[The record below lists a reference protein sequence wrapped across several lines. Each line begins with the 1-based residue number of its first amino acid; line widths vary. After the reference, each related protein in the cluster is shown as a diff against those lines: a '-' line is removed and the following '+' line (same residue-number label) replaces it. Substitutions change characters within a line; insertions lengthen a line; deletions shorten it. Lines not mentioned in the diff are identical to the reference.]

1 MIDREH
7 KLPVTAQCQ
16 LLQLPRSSAYY
27 RNEPISSSDLA
38 LMRQIDRLHLEHPF
52 AGSRMLRDM
61 LGQEGAYVGRR
72 HVRTLMRKMGI
83 EALYRKPNTSQ
94 RNGRAGIFPYLLRDL
109 AITRPNHVWAADITY
124 IPMKRGFVYLFAVLD
139 WATRRVLS
147 WRLSNTL
154 STQFCTEAVQEAI
167 DRYGKP
173 EIFNT
178 DQGCQFTST
187 AFIELLGQHGI
198 RQSMDGKGCWR
209 DNVFVERLWRT
220 IKYDE
225 VYLHAY
231 ESVSQ
236 ARAGLE
242 RFLTF
247 YNTARPH
254 SSLEGKTPDQVY
266 FNLKL
271 VENSPLAKI
280 AA

>member
-7 KLPVTAQCQ
+7 PLPVTAQCQ

-27 RNEPISSSDLA
+27 RSEPVSPADLA
-38 LMRQIDRLHLEHPF
+38 LMRRIDELHLEYPF

-61 LGQEGAYVGRR
+61 LRQEGTAVGRR
-72 HVRTLMRKMGI
+72 HVRTLMRKMGV
-83 EALYRKPNTSQ
+83 EALYRKPNTSR
-94 RNGRAGIFPYLLRDL
+94 RNGRAGVFPYLLRDL
-109 AITRPNHVWAADITY
+109 TITRPNYVWAADITY

-154 STQFCTEAVQEAI
+154 STDFCIEAVQEAI
-167 DRYGKP
+167 ARYGKP

-178 DQGCQFTST
+178 DQGCQFTSSP
-187 AFIELLGQHGI
+187 FVELLKQHGI

-236 ARAGLE
+236 ARAGLD

-247 YNTARPH
+247 YNNSRPH
-254 SSLEGKTPDQVY
+254 SSLDGKTPDQVY
-266 FNLKL
+266 FNLKFM
-271 VENSPLAKI
+271 EGTHLAK
-280 AA
+280 AAA